1 VQNLSEKKPK
11 IEKPEVK
18 VEKEK
23 EKPIVESGPVV
34 YAVEGSCFLFTW
46 LCAWKIVVTL
56 SRLLN
61 FTPY

>member
-1 VQNLSEKKPK
+1 MQNLSEKKPK

-23 EKPIVESGPVV
+23 EKPIVESGPVDYEV
-34 YAVEGSCFLFTW
+34 GGSSFLFIW
-46 LCAWKIVVTL
+46 FCACKLALTL